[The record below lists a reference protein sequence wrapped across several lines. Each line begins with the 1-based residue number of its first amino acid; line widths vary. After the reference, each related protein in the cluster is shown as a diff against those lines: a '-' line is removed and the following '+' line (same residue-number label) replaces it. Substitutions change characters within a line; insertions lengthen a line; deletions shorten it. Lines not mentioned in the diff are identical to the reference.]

1 MEFKMARK
9 VFIAATGQDCGKTT
23 TSLSILHLAR
33 KKYRQVGF
41 IKPVG
46 PKPIRYNDLWIDK
59 DAALVA
65 SVFDLEDDIRLM
77 SPVVVH
83 AGDTRK
89 VLDGVITR
97 AQLEEQLLEACR
109 ELDKRCDFLIIEG
122 AGHSGVGSVLGLS
135 NARVARLLDAPVLM
149 VSGGGI
155 GHVIDD
161 VSMNLALYKMEG
173 ANVRIV
179 MPNKLI
185 AEKRAQTLGYMVKAF
200 ADQSFIVHGGF
211 DYSPIL
217 AGPTLLHIAKL
228 FDQPLRA
235 THDQAMHIIKH
246 IQLAAASTEKV
257 VEYLKDSTLL
267 LVNSSR
273 DELLV
278 MLASLYHIPEY
289 RKKLSGVLISGV
301 NPVARLT
308 QQVLDDSELP
318 FMRTAQLTSTVF
330 QTVTRDVSKITANDV
345 EKINLVKQLAEQD
358 LDFDLI
364 DRVLDQGK
372 ATA

>member
-1 MEFKMARK
+1 MARK

-23 TSLSILHLAR
+23 TSLSLLHLAR
-33 KKYRQVGF
+33 KKYHKVGF

-46 PKPIRYNDLWIDK
+46 PKPIQHEGFWVDK

-65 SVFDLEDDIRLM
+65 KVFGLEDDIRLM
-77 SPVVVH
+77 SPVVVQP
-83 AGDTRK
+83 GDTRK
-89 VLDGVITR
+89 VLDGLVTR
-97 AQLEEQLLEACR
+97 ADLERQLFEACK
-109 ELDKRCDFLIIEG
+109 ELEKHCDFLIIEG

-161 VSMNLALYKMEG
+161 VSMNLALYKMEK
-173 ANVRIV
+173 ADVRIV

-200 ADQSFIVHGGF
+200 ADQDFIVHGGF
-211 DYSPIL
+211 NYSPIL
-217 AGPTLLHIAKL
+217 AGPTLQHVARL
-228 FDQPLRA
+228 FDLPLRA
-235 THDQAMHIIKH
+235 TREQMMHIIKH

-257 VEYLKDSTLL
+257 VEILKDSTLL

-289 RKKLSGVLISGV
+289 CEKLSGVLISGAS
-301 NPVARLT
+301 PVARLT
-308 QQVLDDSELP
+308 QQVLDDSRLP
-318 FMRTAQLTSTVF
+318 FMRTEQLTSAVF
-330 QTVTRDVSKITANDV
+330 QTLTRDVSKITAEDL
-345 EKINLVKQLAEQD
+345 EKINHVKDLAEQD
-358 LDFDLI
+358 LNFDLI
-364 DRVLDQGK
+364 DSMLD
-372 ATA
+372 